1 MQLTLNIM
9 NLTTGNISQEDW
21 TVDQAKAPYEL
32 KDEINAQLLLQNKI
46 VISDSSGLLPC

>member
-9 NLTTGNISQEDW
+9 NLNTGNIAQEDW
-21 TVDQAKAPYEL
+21 TVDQTKAPYEL

-46 VISDSSGLLPC
+46 VISDSLGLLPC